1 MARGGLGGVLPGP
14 PSLPPGRRCWGRTP
28 RPPPG
33 VGAASASPDSTVRP
47 FGGSWSEDAMCRVCL
62 RHYCFAR
69 GHAGKG
75 MQARDIS
82 RLVPGQGLS
91 VRRWAGYCVALT
103 HRPQPLCQRGSRCL
117 FHKRFSGGPHSGPGG
132 GRHTEATLQA
142 AAAAADTGRLPLQ
155 PTPRPV
161 HTALAQFASL
171 GGRLWAPS
179 RHRGRTPF
187 PHTAESSGEKRNRIC
202 RQALATDMGS
212 ASCGPQGI
220 GACDR
225 GQAVGVA
232 GPQEHPVM
240 LRLPPGIRR
249 GPP

>member
-1 MARGGLGGVLPGP
+1 MLPGP

-91 VRRWAGYCVALT
+91 VRLWAGYCVALT

-117 FHKRFSGGPHSGPGG
+117 FHKRFSGGHTVAPGVAATRRPPSRRQQQQQTQAGSRCSPRPAPCTPPSRSLRVWGGGSGPP
-132 GRHTEATLQA
+132 A
-142 AAAAADTGRLPLQ
+142 
-155 PTPRPV
+155 
-161 HTALAQFASL
+161 
-171 GGRLWAPS
+171 
-179 RHRGRTPF
+179 
-187 PHTAESSGEKRNRIC
+187 
-202 RQALATDMGS
+202 
-212 ASCGPQGI
+212 GI
-220 GACDR
+220 GAE
-225 GQAVGVA
+225 
-232 GPQEHPVM
+232 PPSPT
-240 LRLPPGIRR
+240 LLSPPGRR
-249 GPP
+249 GTESADRHWPRIWEVPHVAPEELGHVTEDRP

>member
-91 VRRWAGYCVALT
+91 VRLWAGYCVALT

-117 FHKRFSGGPHSGPGG
+117 FHKRFSGGHTVAPGVAATRRPPSRRQQQQQTQAGSAAAHAPPRAHRPRAVCESGGEALGPQQASGPN
-132 GRHTEATLQA
+132 
-142 AAAAADTGRLPLQ
+142 P
-155 PTPRPV
+155 
-161 HTALAQFASL
+161 
-171 GGRLWAPS
+171 
-179 RHRGRTPF
+179 
-187 PHTAESSGEKRNRIC
+187 
-202 RQALATDMGS
+202 
-212 ASCGPQGI
+212 
-220 GACDR
+220 
-225 GQAVGVA
+225 
-232 GPQEHPVM
+232 
-240 LRLPPGIRR
+240 LPPHC
-249 GPP
+249 